1 MNKKENPAID
11 KNNIRRIFVAAFCV
25 LIVAVVATVMFFMYD
40 PNQNALRALSS
51 VCMDIVCI
59 VILIIL
65 VGSFAFDNYGLYKTT
80 RLFAGLLIAT
90 IWALFLDFLNWA
102 FDGSLEFGNLTFWF
116 TVCSLCMGSILA
128 CAFSLYLYSYMD
140 ETHSLSKMRNSA
152 YVCAILNLISFV
164 MTFVLALSGKA
175 FKFVDGHYE
184 TGALYSVVEVIP
196 FLTLLYLV
204 GFVIFCKKIVGGHDV
219 FAATGYVLFMLAG
232 AAIESTFSIGTT
244 YVAVAIADIFIFVML
259 QNKIIETEKHNVE
272 KWIEK
277 SNTDVLTGLLNRHA
291 YENDMRA
298 YEDDVISNDF
308 VYVSVDV
315 NSLKAVNDSYGHGA
329 GDELLIGAGK
339 CLDRCLSPYGK
350 LYRIGGDEFVA
361 LIFASEEQLRIIK
374 RDVEESTGK
383 WSGNLVKSLSVS
395 CGYAS
400 IREDSSHSVRKLS
413 VIADKRMYE
422 EKAKYYR
429 NKGVDRRVY
438 SILDSNN

>member
-1 MNKKENPAID
+1 MDIKEKTLID
-11 KNNIRRIFVAAFCV
+11 KNNIRKILVVVFCT
-25 LIVAVVATVMFFMYD
+25 LIIAVVATVMFSMYD

-59 VILIIL
+59 VIMIIL

-80 RLFAGLLIAT
+80 RLFAGLLMAT
-90 IWALFLDFLNWA
+90 IWAIFLDFLNWA
-102 FDGSLEFGNLTFWF
+102 FDGSLEFGNMTFWF

-128 CAFSLYLYSYMD
+128 CVFSLYLYSYME
-140 ETHSLSKMRNSA
+140 ETHSLSKMRTSA

-164 MTFVLALSGKA
+164 MTFILAISGKA

-184 TGALYSVVEVIP
+184 TGVLYDVVEVIP

-204 GFVIFCKKIVGGHDV
+204 GFVISCKKIVGGHDV

-232 AAIESTFSIGTT
+232 AAIEASFSIGTT

-259 QNKIIETEKHNVE
+259 QNEIIETEKRNVE
-272 KWIEK
+272 KWMEK

-315 NSLKAVNDSYGHGA
+315 NSLKVVNDSYGHGA
-329 GDELLIGAGK
+329 GDELLIGAGE
-339 CLDRCLSPYGK
+339 CLKRCLSPYGK

-361 LIFASEEQLRIIK
+361 LIFASVDQLDIIK
-374 RDVEESTGK
+374 RDVEETTGK

-395 CGYAS
+395 CGYAGM
-400 IREDSSHSVRKLS
+400 REDSSLSVRKLS

-422 EKAKYYR
+422 EKAKYYQ
-429 NKGVDRRVY
+429 NKGADRRKY
-438 SILDSNN
+438 STQDNSN